1 MNIEKIKHRELFK
14 KNRLEFLIRFILS
27 ATSFSLFLA
36 AILAPLI
43 QHIFGYPHGEA
54 IYSHLSG
61 ICHQYP
67 TRSFW
72 IFNRPFALC
81 SRCTSMYMGLFIFST
96 FFTIKKNYTKRLI
109 IGFSLI
115 LFVSFDPIIQL
126 FTSYESNNF
135 IRLVTG
141 IIGGVG
147 TFLIINFSPIK
158 YKE

>member
-1 MNIEKIKHRELFK
+1 MHIEKIKHIELFK
-14 KNRLEFLIRFILS
+14 ENRQEFLIRIILS
-27 ATSFSLFLA
+27 AISLTLFLA
-36 AILAPLI
+36 SISAPII
-43 QHIFGYPHGEA
+43 QHIFGYPYGED

-72 IFNRPFALC
+72 VFNRPFALC
-81 SRCTSMYMGLFIFST
+81 SRCTSIYLGLFIFSS
-96 FFTIKKNYTKRLI
+96 FLTINKNYVQRFI
-109 IGFSLI
+109 IGTSLI
-115 LFVSFDPIIQL
+115 LLISIDPIVQF

-135 IRLVTG
+135 LRFITG